1 ATGNGS
7 EMSDVLDRIHRF
19 EREIEMAGSRT
30 VESPFGVGVL
40 EPSLPLRHDSNYLFI
55 ERLPL
60 GVGAQ
65 ELADEAERIL
75 GGAGLAHRSMVC
87 FDAELG
93 EKLEPQFKELGWN
106 VRRHIWMAQ
115 LRESDRSPDLSIV
128 QEVGEGDLRAGRTH
142 EITSY
147 PWGNKEVARQ
157 LLDAKLLLGQR
168 AKTRFFGVPV
178 HDEIVSWADLYVAQG
193 VGQVE
198 DVATKEEHR
207 GMGYASAV
215 VLRAAEEARAEGA
228 DLVFLVAD
236 GDDWPKELYGKLGFD
251 TVGRLTKFFLTG

>member
-1 ATGNGS
+1 MA
-7 EMSDVLDRIHRF
+7 DVLGRIRLF
-19 EREIEMAGSRT
+19 EREVEMAGSRT

-40 EPSLPLRHDSNYLFI
+40 EPSLPLRHDSNYLLV

-60 GVGAQ
+60 GVGAK

-75 GGAGLAHRSMVC
+75 GGAGLKHRAVMC
-87 FDAELG
+87 FDAGLG
-93 EKLEPQFKELGWN
+93 ERLEPQFAELGWN

-115 LRESDRSPDLSIV
+115 LRDPEKSADLSIV
-128 QEVGEGDLRAGRTH
+128 EEVGEADLRPGRTG
-142 EITSY
+142 EILQY
-147 PWGNKEVARQ
+147 PWGSAEVAQQ
-157 LLDAKLLLGQR
+157 LMDAKLLLSER
-168 AKTRFFGVPV
+168 ATTRFFGVRV
-178 HDEIVSWADLYVAQG
+178 DGEIVSWSDLYVAQG

-198 DVATKEEHR
+198 DVATKKAHR
-207 GMGYASAV
+207 GNGYATAV
-215 VLRAAEEARAEGA
+215 VLRAASEARAEGA

>member
-1 ATGNGS
+1 MA
-7 EMSDVLDRIHRF
+7 DVLERIQRF

-40 EPSLPLRHDSNYLFI
+40 EPALPLRHDSNYVLV
-55 ERLPL
+55 EQLPL
-60 GVGAQ
+60 GAGAQ

-75 GGAGLAHRSMVC
+75 GAAGLKHRAVMC
-87 FDAELG
+87 FDADAG

-115 LRESDRSPDLSIV
+115 LREPEKGADLSIV
-128 QEVGEGDLRAGRTH
+128 EEVGEADLRPGRTA
-142 EITSY
+142 EILQY
-147 PWGNKEVARQ
+147 PWGTPEVAQQ
-157 LLDAKLLLGQR
+157 LSEAKVFLAER
-168 AKTRFFGVPV
+168 ARTRFFGVRV
-178 HDEIVSWADLYVAQG
+178 DGEIVSWSDLYVAQG

-207 GMGYASAV
+207 GNGYATAV
-215 VLRAAEEARAEGA
+215 VLRAAREARAEGA

>member
-1 ATGNGS
+1 MA
-7 EMSDVLDRIHRF
+7 DVLARIHRF
-19 EREIEMAGSRT
+19 EREIEMVGSTT

-40 EPSLPLRHDSNYLFI
+40 EPSLPLRHDSNYLLV

-60 GVGAQ
+60 GAGAQ

-75 GGAGLAHRSMVC
+75 GGAGLKHRAVMC

-93 EKLEPQFKELGWN
+93 EGLEPQFKDLGWN

-115 LRESDRSPDLSIV
+115 LREPDRSPDLSGV
-128 QEVGEGDLRAGRTH
+128 QEVGEADLRPGRTR

-147 PWGNKEVARQ
+147 PWGSEEVASQ
-157 LLDAKLLLGQR
+157 LLDAKLLLGDR
-168 AKTRFFGVPV
+168 ATTRFFGVPV
-178 HDEIVSWADLYVAQG
+178 DGEIVSWADLYVAQG

-207 GMGYASAV
+207 GNGYATAV
-215 VLRAAEEARAEGA
+215 VLRAANEARAEGA

>member
-1 ATGNGS
+1 MS
-7 EMSDVLDRIHRF
+7 EVLDRIHRF
-19 EREIEMAGSRT
+19 EREIEMTGSRT

-40 EPSLPLRHDSNYLFI
+40 EPSLPLRHDSNYLLV

-60 GVGAQ
+60 GAGAQ
-65 ELADEAERIL
+65 ELADEAERVL
-75 GGAGLAHRSMVC
+75 GGAGLAHRSVVC
-87 FDAELG
+87 FDELG

-115 LRESDRSPDLSIV
+115 LREPDRSPDLSVV
-128 QEVGEGDLRAGRTH
+128 QEVGEADLRAGRTH

-147 PWGNKEVARQ
+147 PWGNEEVARQ
-157 LLDAKLLLGQR
+157 LLDAKLVLGQR

-178 HDEIVSWADLYVAQG
+178 DGEIVSWADLYVAQG

-207 GMGYASAV
+207 GKGYASAV
-215 VLRAAEEARAEGA
+215 VLRAADEARAEGA

-236 GDDWPKELYGKLGFD
+236 ADDWPKELYEKLGFD